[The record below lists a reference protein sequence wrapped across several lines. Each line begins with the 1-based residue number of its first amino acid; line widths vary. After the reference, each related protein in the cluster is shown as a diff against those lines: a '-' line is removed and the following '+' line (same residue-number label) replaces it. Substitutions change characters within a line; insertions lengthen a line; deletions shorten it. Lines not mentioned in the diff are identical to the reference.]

1 MSHAPPRRLL
11 RLWAPSANRFTRSCC
26 QEVHEAGR
34 ASPAPSLGRQRRTCR
49 PTCRRSSCHPT
60 LGPAQRDNG
69 RLGLLSKPHPAP
81 RSSGAAARRCD
92 SGATRG
98 REGARQPLRAA
109 PRAARS
115 GCGAKRGRRRAREV
129 TCACVVRAR
138 MQDMKCVDGCCLLP
152 GQSIFGTYLTHN
164 KRVRSAAGGGRRARL
179 RTWDAAVRVP
189 LSGAPARGLRAQCAA
204 RTRARG
210 ARAPA
215 LPGCSWGYCRAGGA
229 GRGARG
235 VPCAVHRYMWE
246 GISDA
251 TASWSARRVRRSVQ
265 PCRPDSLC
273 PPDRGQPRR
282 RHKTGCSSPRAS
294 PARLTARCDGSDPD
308 PFEC

>member
-11 RLWAPSANRFTRSCC
+11 RLWAPSAHRVRTRSCC

-129 TCACVVRAR
+129 TCACVVRFSPSCSAFICR
-138 MQDMKCVDGCCLLP
+138 SSCNSFQLHSSV
-152 GQSIFGTYLTHN
+152 
-164 KRVRSAAGGGRRARL
+164 SAAKKGERQVVRGGNNG
-179 RTWDAAVRVP
+179 
-189 LSGAPARGLRAQCAA
+189 
-204 RTRARG
+204 
-210 ARAPA
+210 
-215 LPGCSWGYCRAGGA
+215 
-229 GRGARG
+229 
-235 VPCAVHRYMWE
+235 
-246 GISDA
+246 
-251 TASWSARRVRRSVQ
+251 
-265 PCRPDSLC
+265 
-273 PPDRGQPRR
+273 
-282 RHKTGCSSPRAS
+282 TG
-294 PARLTARCDGSDPD
+294 
-308 PFEC
+308 